1 MRHGDA
7 EGERRRGREGEGQRE
22 REEEDSVLVRI
33 IRIIRSLLHSD
44 PRRESQTLPIIL
56 SLWVESAASLS
67 PLPVSLEMYVSAW
80 EDFIR
85 QAEELWRENPIRTR
99 TVRMDK
105 WMEQDVHGTYMCMRP

>member
-1 MRHGDA
+1 M
-7 EGERRRGREGEGQRE
+7 
-22 REEEDSVLVRI
+22 VRI

-56 SLWVESAASLS
+56 PLWVEPAASLS

-105 WMEQDVHGTYMCMRP
+105 WMEQDVHGTYICMRP